1 MRFFSL
7 FNFDPCREN
16 ENKFYYIFFVNF
28 CLFSKYLC
36 AGSGK
41 VTPNFRFCLFQ
52 YWKMDSF
59 LKIFRIQLFLKV
71 LYKGMSLCSPLKFG
85 ICNIYNM
92 FCTILIQ
99 YFTQNLFIFTVFS
112 FISASPQISATP
124 LNVVLIR
131 IVAIFY

>member
-1 MRFFSL
+1 
-7 FNFDPCREN
+7 
-16 ENKFYYIFFVNF
+16 
-28 CLFSKYLC
+28 
-36 AGSGK
+36 
-41 VTPNFRFCLFQ
+41 
-52 YWKMDSF
+52 MDSF

-85 ICNIYNM
+85 ICDIYNM

-99 YFTQNLFIFTVFS
+99 YFTQNLFMFTVFS

-131 IVAIFY
+131 IVAIFS